1 MSFNPKKTI
10 VMMLAAACIGFPVHA
25 AAVVEKSPRKTP
37 VTVAVIDG
45 GFDLSHPYLRPFVW
59 QNPKEQSANGRD
71 NDGNGLVND
80 FHGWNFLG
88 NASGENI
95 VRTGTADYRAWKR
108 LRLRH
113 LAGETLTDAEQ
124 ARMDSLAKVIH
135 IDSYIFYARNVEAYW
150 KHFQI
155 IDSLMRRQYGDMSAT
170 LADFKKL
177 DIEDTTG
184 LSEPIQTVLMRT
196 LQYTNETAWT
206 TILEKHRLDAETA
219 AKRMEQLNS
228 DDDAHRR
235 IGNAPDDL
243 SDFTYGNAILSVD
256 DEDSFHGT
264 MVMGLVAQTAKQLG
278 ADIRIM
284 PIRAIP
290 DGDEYDRDVAAALK
304 YAIDHGARVINMS
317 FGKRISDHRALVDS
331 LLDETARHDILL
343 VKASGNDSKDDDLI
357 TFYPSPLTTDGH
369 RRDNMLV
376 VGAAGNDGQMMSLS
390 NYGRRTV
397 DVLAL
402 GEDVRSTAPADS
414 WSVNNGTSLAA
425 PIVAGLAAAIRD
437 ANPTLTAAQ
446 VRDIIMQTSIPLDST
461 PIAAGRVDMERAIE
475 AAKASKPFLLDTLYH
490 HIVNIHPYVTW
501 LDDNDRQFFFKKEV
515 RAADGRVIKE
525 NWLGDTRKR
534 KMERIDSVAR
544 PNRNRH
550 HFFNHNAEYWKQYS
564 ADSLLYVYAHG
575 HDLILGH
582 TMRTDS
588 GFVSRDTVPM
598 TSDGQ
603 QFYSFSMTGNT
614 MRGARGT
621 ATPFGRW
628 IGDTHAYLVV
638 REDKRDV
645 PTLTYVDNLAEPRP
659 VARTMKYAMPG
670 DTAVSKFAVYLFDA
684 DSVSGRQLDVAAYDD
699 QIIDMPRLR
708 SPITVSGDY
717 AYLLRKSRPQDQ
729 LDLLR
734 IEPET
739 KQARVL
745 IHEECKPH
753 LNEQLFGYHILNEG
767 REILWWAERGDRG
780 QWFLYDGEGRL
791 KNAITPPTMVAG
803 EIERIDTLDRSII
816 FKGYGY
822 EKDASNP
829 TYAYYYRVGFNG
841 KGLTLLTPGNG
852 HHEIQFSPTGR
863 YFQDNYSRI
872 DYAGRSC
879 IRDLKGKLIAD
890 LGEADVSALTEK
902 GWKPAQ
908 QIQLMAADGETP
920 IYGVVYTPMNMKP
933 GDRLPIIS
941 NPYPGPHM
949 DQLPLTFF
957 LDDNGNQTLAND
969 GFIVINYSYRGSN
982 PWRGRKFYTYGY
994 GNFRDY
1000 VLDDDY
1006 AAIRQIAALIPQA
1019 DTTRVGIYG
1028 HSGGGFVATA
1038 ALLTRPDF
1046 YKVGIAASGNHDNN
1060 IYLKWWGET
1069 FSGIHQV
1076 TDSLGHKHWDAHIPT
1091 TMELAPNLK
1100 GNLLLIHGDVDNNV
1114 HIASTMRMAH
1124 ALIKANK
1131 RFDMLIIPG
1140 TDHGLDATYYP
1151 SIIRSY
1157 FREHLLGEKVPIDL
1171 PQ

>member
-10 VMMLAAACIGFPVHA
+10 VMMLAAACIGLPVHA

-150 KHFQI
+150 KSFQI
-155 IDSLMRRQYGDMSAT
+155 IDSLMHRQYGDMSAT

-228 DDDAHRR
+228 DDDAHRH

-256 DEDSFHGT
+256 NEDSFHGT
-264 MVMGLVAQTAKQLG
+264 MVMGLVAQTAEQFG
-278 ADIRIM
+278 ADIRIL

-317 FGKRISDHRALVDS
+317 FGKRISEHRALVDS

-343 VKASGNDSKDDDLI
+343 VKASGNDSRDDDAV
-357 TFYPSPLTTDGH
+357 TYYPSPLTIDGH

-376 VGAAGNDGQMMSLS
+376 VGAAGSDGQMMRLS
-390 NYGRRTV
+390 NYGRQTV

-402 GEDVRSTAPADS
+402 GQDVRSTAPADE
-414 WSVNNGTSLAA
+414 WSVNNGTSLAT

-437 ANPTLTAAQ
+437 ANPALTAAQ
-446 VRDIIMQTSIPLDST
+446 VRDIIMQTSTPLDST
-461 PIAAGRVDMERAIE
+461 PIAAGRVDMQRAFE
-475 AAKASKPFLLDTLYH
+475 TAKKQMPFNYDELYH
-490 HIVNIHPYVTW
+490 EILNRYAGATW
-501 LDDNDRQFFFKKEV
+501 LDDDDRQFFFKKEV
-515 RAADGRVIKE
+515 RSADGTIVKE

-534 KMERIDSVAR
+534 KIERVDSVMR
-544 PNRNRH
+544 PHRRYRGFDHNR
-550 HFFNHNAEYWKQYS
+550 EYWKQYS
-564 ADSLLYVYAHG
+564 ADSMCYIYAHG
-575 HDLILGH
+575 HNLVLAH
-582 TMRTDS
+582 TQRTDS
-588 GFVSRDTVPM
+588 GLVTRDTVPL

-603 QFYSFSMTGNT
+603 QFYSFSISGNT
-614 MRGARGT
+614 MRGNRGKSS
-621 ATPFGRW
+621 PFGKW
-628 IGDTHAYLVV
+628 IGNTHSYIVI

-659 VARTMKYAMPG
+659 VAHTMKYSMPG
-670 DTAVSKFAVYLFDA
+670 DTAVSKFPVYLFDA
-684 DSVSGRQLDVAAYDD
+684 DSLSGIQLDIKAYDD
-699 QIIDMPRLR
+699 QMIDMPRFR
-708 SPITVSGDY
+708 SITTAGNY

-734 IEPET
+734 IDPVKKEV
-739 KQARVL
+739 RVL
-745 IHEECKPH
+745 IHEDCKPH
-753 LNEQLFGYHILNEG
+753 YNETLFGWHVLNEG
-767 REILWWAERGDRG
+767 RDILWWAERGDRG

-803 EIERIDTLDRSII
+803 EIERIDTLHRTII
-816 FKGYGY
+816 LKGYGY
-822 EKDASNP
+822 ERDAANP
-829 TYAYYYRVGFNG
+829 AYTYYYRVGFDG

-852 HHEIQFSPTGR
+852 DHRIEWSPAGH
-863 YFQDNYSRI
+863 YFTDTYSRI
-872 DYAGRSC
+872 DFPGATC
-879 IRDLKGKLIAD
+879 VRDLKGKLVAD
-890 LGEADVSALTEK
+890 LGTADASALTAK
-902 GWKPAQ
+902 GWRPAQ
-908 QIQLMAADGETP
+908 QIQLLAADGKTP
-920 IYGVVYTPMNMKP
+920 IYGIVYTPWNMKP

-941 NPYPGPHM
+941 NPYPGPHT
-949 DQLPLTFF
+949 DQLPLDFT

-969 GFIVINYSYRGSN
+969 GFIVINYSYPGSN
-982 PWRGRKFYTYGY
+982 PWRGRAFYTHGY
-994 GNFRDY
+994 GDFRDY
-1000 VLDDDY
+1000 ALDDDY
-1006 AAIRQIAALIPQA
+1006 AAICQIAALIPQA

-1028 HSGGGFVATA
+1028 HSGGGFMATA
-1038 ALLTRPDF
+1038 AMLTRPDF
-1046 YKVGIAASGNHDNN
+1046 YKVGVAASGNHDNN

-1069 FSGIHQV
+1069 FSGVHQV
-1076 TDSLGHKHWDAHIPT
+1076 TDSLGHKHWDAHVPT

-1114 HIASTMRMAH
+1114 HPASTLRMAH
-1124 ALIKANK
+1124 ALIKAGK
-1131 RFDMLIIPG
+1131 RFDMLMIPG
-1140 TDHGLDATYYP
+1140 ADHGLGDPYYMQT
-1151 SIIRSY
+1151 IRAY
-1157 FREHLLGEKVPIDL
+1157 FREHLLGQKVPIDL
-1171 PQ
+1171 FQ